1 MKIDE
6 LSSVLY
12 SADLHE
18 GTAGVSVGWLGTETP
33 ATGAV
38 DPGLV
43 EAIAHLCDY
52 HSINHYMGLH
62 ECELCRGHEAGADV
76 NGRGNFGRL
85 PLEVALTQ
93 GARALVEL
101 LLDFGADVKA
111 KNREGFTMLEHAGR
125 RKLDWLAK
133 APEMND
139 G

>member
-6 LSSVLY
+6 LSSVFY

-62 ECELCRGHEAGADV
+62 ECDLCRGHEAGADV
-76 NGRGNFGRL
+76 NGRGNFGADSLGEARSLL
-85 PLEVALTQ
+85 P
-93 GARALVEL
+93 GSSPDR
-101 LLDFGADVKA
+101 
-111 KNREGFTMLEHAGR
+111 GR
-125 RKLDWLAK
+125 SSD
-133 APEMND
+133 PQ
-139 G
+139 